1 MKQRYEKAIEE
12 LMKAHYSRMSEKDRR
27 LYAALE
33 SKKLGWGGQ
42 KYIRQLLQVGQ
53 KTIERGLREL
63 ANPDLLDKLGVGQQ
77 RLTGG
82 GRKKKSLLIK

>member
-1 MKQRYEKAIEE
+1 MKQRYEKSIEE
-12 LMKAHYSRMSEKDRR
+12 LMQVHYSRLSEKGRR

-63 ANPDLLDKLGVGQQ
+63 ENPELLDNLGTGRQ

-82 GRKKKSLLIK
+82 GRKKK

>member
-1 MKQRYEKAIEE
+1 MKQRYEKSIEE
-12 LMKAHYSRMSEKDRR
+12 LMQVHYSRLSEKDRR

-42 KYIRQLLQVGQ
+42 KYIRHLLQVGQ

-63 ANPDLLDKLGVGQQ
+63 ENPELLDNIGTGRQ

-82 GRKKKSLLIK
+82 GRKKK